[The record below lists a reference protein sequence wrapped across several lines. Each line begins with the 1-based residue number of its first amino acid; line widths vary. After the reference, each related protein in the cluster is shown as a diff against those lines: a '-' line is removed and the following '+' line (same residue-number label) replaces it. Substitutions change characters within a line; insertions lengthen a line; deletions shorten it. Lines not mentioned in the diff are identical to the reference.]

1 MFDQASMSLSALY
14 FSPLLLED
22 PTMLVG
28 VRMRKVASSLQIL
41 SILRRGASNIAET
54 EGLIEG

>member
-1 MFDQASMSLSALY
+1 MFDQASMGLSALY